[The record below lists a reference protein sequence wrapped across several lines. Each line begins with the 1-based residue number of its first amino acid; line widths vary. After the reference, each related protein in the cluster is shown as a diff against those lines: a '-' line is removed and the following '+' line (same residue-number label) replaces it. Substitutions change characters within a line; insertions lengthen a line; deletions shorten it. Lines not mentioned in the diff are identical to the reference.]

1 MSRHD
6 SDDTPKPPQ
15 ESVEAADTDSEDTE
29 ADDRDAPPPRV
40 SRHIQPLGPRVLV
53 RILKSP
59 DRLESGL
66 YLPAGSK
73 DDNAEALLGEVIE
86 VARTMPKTSGFVGGE
101 EDEDEPHASLGANV
115 SGIPVGSQ
123 ILFSKEKGVTVPWDD
138 TLRLLSVRYILA
150 IVDTITQDKL
160 Q

>member
-1 MSRHD
+1 MSKH
-6 SDDTPKPPQ
+6 
-15 ESVEAADTDSEDTE
+15 DTDDLQH
-29 ADDRDAPPPRV
+29 DDDDESTTVDADAPPPKV
-40 SRHIQPLGPRVLV
+40 SRHIQPLGPRVLI

-73 DDNAEALLGEVIE
+73 DNNAEALLAEVIE
-86 VARTMPKTSGFVGGE
+86 VARTMPKTSGFVGGDD
-101 EDEDEPHASLGANV
+101 DEDEPQVSLGANV

-123 ILFSKEKGVTVPWDD
+123 ILFSKDKGVSVPWDD